1 MFEFLTP
8 PRPRPL
14 EGGVTVPARLFPS
27 TAAPIRLALG
37 ALALYSAT
45 RAAAYVVPGRG
56 VQDPLIVASLGG
68 RLLPA
73 YVALWA
79 VAALLCLWDMRRPT
93 ITGWGPRAVVG
104 MMTLWGTA
112 YGIAWVAAL
121 VTTGESPLWWQTS
134 LTYIGPA
141 VVIVALLAV
150 LRVVL
155 QTVADGLTV
164 TASKTRERGEGGD

>member
-1 MFEFLTP
+1 M
-8 PRPRPL
+8 
-14 EGGVTVPARLFPS
+14 PARLFPS

-37 ALALYSAT
+37 ALAVYSAT
-45 RAAAYVVPGRG
+45 RAIAYVVPGRG
-56 VQDPLIVASLGG
+56 VQDPLLEASFGG

-79 VAALLCLWDMRRPT
+79 VAALLCLWDMRRPS

-112 YGIAWVAAL
+112 YGAAWVVAL
-121 VTTGESPLWWQTS
+121 VGSGQSPLWWQTAI
-134 LTYIGPA
+134 TYIGPA
-141 VVIVALLAV
+141 VVIVALLSV

-155 QTVADGLTV
+155 QTIADSLNT
-164 TASKTRERGEGGD
+164 TAPKSRESTEEAH